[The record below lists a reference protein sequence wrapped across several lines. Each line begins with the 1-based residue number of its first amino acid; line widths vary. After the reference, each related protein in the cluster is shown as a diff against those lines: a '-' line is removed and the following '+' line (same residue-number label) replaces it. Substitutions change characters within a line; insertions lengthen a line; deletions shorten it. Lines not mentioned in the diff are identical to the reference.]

1 VVEAESATPTATP
14 NDEEADRDMTTPDP
28 PVDPG
33 PHLLFDVDRHVA
45 TITLNRPEKGNALSP
60 AMAEGMQRIWERVR
74 TDPSIRC
81 VIITGAG
88 DRHLCTGADLDA
100 VAESGRV
107 SGGFGPITHEV
118 RYSSRQC
125 DVWKPVICAVNGTVA
140 GGGLHFVV
148 DADIIVA
155 SKGVTFLDTHVNV
168 GMVGAIENIGLAK
181 RLPLGTALRMTL
193 QGRNYRLTA
202 ERAFQLGLVDEL
214 TEPEEL
220 MSTARAIAG
229 DIALNSPTA
238 VSLSQR
244 AVWSSVEMPYSH
256 AVEYGYALLRM
267 NWMHPDFTE
276 GPRAFTEGRA
286 PTWTVDTPG

>member
-1 VVEAESATPTATP
+1 
-14 NDEEADRDMTTPDP
+14 MTTTDQ

-33 PHLLFDVDRHVA
+33 PHLLFEIDDHVA

-60 AMAEGMQRIWERVR
+60 AMAAGIQRIWDRVR
-74 TDPSIRC
+74 IDPAIRC

-107 SGGFGPITHEV
+107 SGGYGPITHEV

-125 DVWKPVICAVNGTVA
+125 DIWKPVICAVNGTVA

-148 DADIIVA
+148 DADIVVA

-214 TEPEEL
+214 TEPEDL

-244 AVWSSVEMPYSH
+244 AVWSSVELPYSH

-267 NWMHPDFTE
+267 NWMHPDFKE
-276 GPRAFTEGRA
+276 GPRAFAERRT
-286 PTWTVDTPG
+286 PNWTVDTAQ